1 VSLPIRRSDEAQRDV
16 ELQAEYYA
24 QERDLQL
31 ALDFTHAVESA
42 ATALGSTPSLGPIC
56 QLKHAELGRLRKWRV
71 DPPFDRH
78 LIFYRVEADAVVV
91 VRIIHGMRDLPRR
104 LLNPPGV
111 E

>member
-1 VSLPIRRSDEAQRDV
+1 VNLPIRRSDEAQCDV

-24 QERDLQL
+24 RERDLQL

-42 ATALGSTPSLGPIC
+42 ITALGTTPSLGPTC
-56 QLKHAELGRLRKWRV
+56 KLQHAELGQLRKWRV
-71 DPPFDRH
+71 DAPFERH
-78 LIFYRVEADAVVV
+78 LIFYRVEAGAVVV

-104 LLNPPGV
+104 LLDPPGA